1 MTSRADLAERKA
13 RLIAQS
19 DLQRMQAL
27 LAWHAAKRIVAPP
40 EPAERSAA
48 SRSIATTLIGI
59 ALPLFGA
66 GRLRGVLGKLSTFAT
81 VIRLFRAWRARGT

>member
-1 MTSRADLAERKA
+1 MSPAADLAEKKA

-27 LAWHAAKRIVAPP
+27 LAWHSVRRIVSPPAP
-40 EPAERSAA
+40 EARSRV

-59 ALPLFGA
+59 ALPLVGA
-66 GRLRGVLGKLSTFAT
+66 GKLKSSLRTLSTIAT
-81 VIRLFRAWRARGT
+81 VLRVWRAWRQR

>member
-1 MTSRADLAERKA
+1 MKRDDLAERKA

-27 LAWHAAKRIVAPP
+27 LAWHSARRIVAPP
-40 EPAERSAA
+40 APAERSAA

-59 ALPLFGA
+59 ALPLFGP
-66 GRLRGVLGKLSTFAT
+66 GRMRGALRTLSTIAT
-81 VIRLFRAWRARGT
+81 VMRVWRAWRTR